1 MKKKSILFIITQ
13 HNFFLAYFIFQ
24 EKVKRYSV
32 SWVLHECV
40 WSCLRKDPWQNATDS
55 KTWGWCPGQNGFLQN
70 DTQVFCHHWCDE
82 TVYCLCARK
91 PTLNSGEW
99 QRLLLNFLISSAH
112 TSDRRFVGYVTLTF
126 PRPRL
131 ALVLQRR
138 YRNQHEWGRMV
149 AQRVYQV
156 VMFCWQCGN
165 TGHPHQI
172 RWMHS
177 QIWYRQV

>member
-1 MKKKSILFIITQ
+1 MKKKVYFLSSLSTIFFSIF
-13 HNFFLAYFIFQ
+13 YFSR
-24 EKVKRYSV
+24 KLKRYSV

-91 PTLNSGEW
+91 PALSSGEW
-99 QRLLLNFLISSAH
+99 QRPLLNFLISSAH

-138 YRNQHEWGRMV
+138 YRNQHD
-149 AQRVYQV
+149 RVRENGGATCLPSMDV
-156 VMFCWQCGN
+156 TLAMWK
-165 TGHPHQI
+165 
-172 RWMHS
+172 
-177 QIWYRQV
+177 YRASPPNPVKS

>member
-1 MKKKSILFIITQ
+1 MYTFYHLSAQFFFSIFHFSRKL
-13 HNFFLAYFIFQ
+13 
-24 EKVKRYSV
+24 KRYSV

-40 WSCLRKDPWQNATDS
+40 WSCLRKGPWQNATSTDS

-70 DTQVFCHHWCDE
+70 DTQVSCHHWCDE

-91 PTLNSGEW
+91 PTLSSSRW
-99 QRLLLNFLISSAH
+99 QRLLLNFLISSSH
-112 TSDRRFVGYVTLTF
+112 TSDQRFAGYATLTF

-138 YRNQHEWGRMV
+138 YRNQHEWWRMV

-156 VMFCWQCGN
+156 LLLRWQCGN

-172 RWMHS
+172 RWIHS
-177 QIWYRQV
+177 